1 MHTVLFWKLGSRDAG
16 NDENTDKT
24 QCSRA
29 SHFCKWI
36 GLSGGDRGRDISIST
51 TNTSDPLQMGK
62 IRKERKFGWIGVN
75 PIYVKPDTSS
85 TSYTVN
91 PLA

>member
-1 MHTVLFWKLGSRDAG
+1 MFTSFTLLEMDWF
-16 NDENTDKT
+16 
-24 QCSRA
+24 
-29 SHFCKWI
+29 KWW
-36 GLSGGDRGRDISIST
+36 GGDISILAAVAGT
-51 TNTSDPLQMGK
+51 TLDPLQMGK